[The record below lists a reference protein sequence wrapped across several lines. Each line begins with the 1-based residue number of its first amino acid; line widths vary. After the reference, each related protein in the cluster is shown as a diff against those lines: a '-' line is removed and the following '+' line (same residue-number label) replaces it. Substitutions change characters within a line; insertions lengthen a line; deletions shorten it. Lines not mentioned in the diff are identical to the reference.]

1 MKVYS
6 DIAMGVQTRFNCPP
20 SPVTKFVKVN
30 NVLVAVASQ
39 NAVSVTLASAPA
51 AGTAVDIYYGAD
63 IVIPPAAYTATGVGG
78 AIPPPNLANGLT
90 LFLVVTAVSGTS
102 PTLGVKLQVLD
113 MVSNTWIDVPGA
125 SFPTVTGVSTN
136 TFTMFPGAVPAAN
149 VALNQTIRNIYRAA
163 YTIGGT
169 TPSFT
174 FSLGSQPQQL

>member
-6 DIAMGVQTRFNCPP
+6 DTSMGVQTTFSCPP
-20 SPVTKFVKVN
+20 SPITKFVKVN
-30 NVLVAVASQ
+30 GVLSALSSQ
-39 NAVSVTLASAPA
+39 NEVSVTLASAPVKGA
-51 AGTAVDIYYGAD
+51 SVDIYYGAD
-63 IVIPPAAYTATGVGG
+63 IVIPPATYTASGNGG

-90 LFLVVTAVSGTS
+90 LFLVVTAASGTS
-102 PTLGVKLQVLD
+102 PTLAIRLQVLD

-125 SFPTVTGVSTN
+125 SFPVVTGVSTN
-136 TFTMFPGAVPAAN
+136 TFTMFPGAVPSPN

-174 FSLGSQPQQL
+174 LSLGSQPQQL